1 MAFIKERGNENCIIQ
16 YNTSMKD
23 EFQILV
29 GNGLIKEVNNCLF
42 IYNNKTELW
51 WLVNSDWHY
60 LFIPKNGL
68 TSNGRL
74 WNITGMKKKLFSDKK
89 KPAMIPPKNV
99 IELSKDQV
107 ANLILQIAEK
117 DLTFS
122 QVYERLRG
130 QLDLPNYILPD
141 KED

>member
-1 MAFIKERGNENCIIQ
+1 
-16 YNTSMKD
+16 MKD

>member
-1 MAFIKERGNENCIIQ
+1 
-16 YNTSMKD
+16 
-23 EFQILV
+23 
-29 GNGLIKEVNNCLF
+29 
-42 IYNNKTELW
+42 
-51 WLVNSDWHY
+51 
-60 LFIPKNGL
+60 
-68 TSNGRL
+68 
-74 WNITGMKKKLFSDKK
+74 
-89 KPAMIPPKNV
+89 MIPPKNV